1 MSFLRKRRSDG
12 LAAALFLALP
22 LILYAQVTIG
32 GRQGNQ
38 AAIGR
43 IIGPSFARAEVPDVI
58 ERLLRAYLSLRDSD
72 AERFV
77 LTGGEQIPAHLLQGQ
92 DGPP

>member
-1 MSFLRKRRSDG
+1 M
-12 LAAALFLALP
+12 
-22 LILYAQVTIG
+22 TIG
-32 GRQGNQ
+32 GRQGDA

-77 LTGGEQIPAHLLQGQ
+77 DVVHRVGLDPFKEAVYANA
-92 DGPP
+92 D